1 MYCNNSALTI
11 YWSGLSTFKSIYDEN
26 GNAEAYGLSVLLC
39 TYKFVACLF
48 MLCDLLHTVTKLHGS
63 LQSKELDIATV
74 PVMVDAC
81 IKRLKELKEKPASS
95 TWFKDHLTVFSESA
109 HYTQF

>member
-1 MYCNNSALTI
+1 
-11 YWSGLSTFKSIYDEN
+11 
-26 GNAEAYGLSVLLC
+26 
-39 TYKFVACLF
+39 